1 MAMPAIF
8 RTHALSLRF
17 RTTLVV
23 IAAIVVVLGTAT
35 MVIDIRVD
43 NEVAQRA
50 DTNLL
55 ERAQALADIYTTQNH
70 ASSQRFPSYWVPP
83 FLADDGTVYFR
94 IDCQGQQVVSSNV
107 AGMFAWPAP
116 APGQSTAFADL
127 IDHQGTEL
135 RAIALR
141 FSPGAGIAHGMAADT
156 DTDIDADGN
165 HAAAQ
170 RSCTLGLA
178 VDRSE
183 VLDFQESMDHIE
195 FGCVVLG
202 FLVVAVLTPL
212 LVTRSLRPLSGLARA
227 MERIGPDTPSVR
239 LSNTPIRELAPL
251 IARFNEVLS
260 RMEEGLQRER
270 QFASG
275 VAHELRT
282 PLAELRTAIE
292 VEIRYPSGR
301 DTHELLA
308 DLGQIGAKMERI
320 VAALL
325 LLTRIEAGIE
335 RLSLQRVDVGALTQ
349 TLIERHRERMQERG
363 LQTQAD
369 IEPMVTWMAD
379 ATLLDVVLGNLL
391 GNAVAYAPAGS
402 TMQLRCTPLAWC
414 VSNPAPDLTDEDVT
428 RMKQRFWRKGKEAGV
443 HTGLGLALAASAA
456 RAQSLQL
463 ELALHDG
470 CLKAEL
476 ELSSVT

>member
-1 MAMPAIF
+1 MVMPAIF
-8 RTHALSLRF
+8 RTRAMSLRF
-17 RTTLVV
+17 RTTLLV

-70 ASSQRFPSYWVPP
+70 VSSQRFPSYWIPP
-83 FLADDGTVYFR
+83 FLEDDGTVYFR
-94 IDCQGQQVVSSNV
+94 IDCLGQQVVSSDV
-107 AGMFAWPAP
+107 ANTLAWPVLEP
-116 APGQSTAFADL
+116 DQSSTFADL

-135 RAIALR
+135 RAIAMR
-141 FSPGAGIAHGMAADT
+141 FSPDAGIAHGTTAD
-156 DTDIDADGN
+156 AGGN
-165 HAAAQ
+165 RAAATP
-170 RSCTLGLA
+170 SCTLGLA

-195 FGCVVLG
+195 FGSVVLG

-239 LSNTPIRELAPL
+239 LSSTPIRELAPL

-301 DTHELLA
+301 DTRELLA

-325 LLTRIEAGIE
+325 LLTRIDAGIE
-335 RLSLQRVDVGALTQ
+335 RLSLQRVNVSALTQ
-349 TLIERHRERMQERG
+349 TLIERHHGRMQERG
-363 LQTQAD
+363 LQLQAD
-369 IEPMVTWMAD
+369 TEPTVMWMAD

-402 TMQLRCTPLAWC
+402 IVRLRCTPLAWC
-414 VSNPAPDLTDEDVT
+414 VSNPAPDLTDEDVA

-456 RAQSLQL
+456 RAQSLTL
-463 ELALHDG
+463 ELTLHDG
-470 CLKAEL
+470 HLKAEL
-476 ELSSVT
+476 ALPSSEES